1 MKIANPKNKP
11 TLNKSALVAKR
22 DAETKAAMAN
32 PKGAIAVRTPL
43 PPPSKITVPP
53 KVTVPPP
60 RPKVTVPPP
69 RPVAP
74 VAPKGVAPKAPKPIQ
89 GISKDDPFYKSPEYK
104 SFKNDP
110 ANSMGTMDM
119 YDSPYFGSVGS
130 GSLGRAQDEA
140 YRKYKGIA
148 ETRPTLGSSPYGSSP
163 AQPVG
168 RTTGTT
174 GGFMG
179 ALLNA
184 GRMGGMGGSVGGNPT
199 GLGPAG
205 AKANF
210 QSVGGMKK
218 GGKVKDGSSNSGGN
232 VSKSSNASKRGDG
245 IAQRGKTKGRMV

>member
-1 MKIANPKNKP
+1 MTKYAPGTPASVIKAKDEKFYGNQTPRGTVPPPPKVTVP
-11 TLNKSALVAKR
+11 PPPQVT
-22 DAETKAAMAN
+22 
-32 PKGAIAVRTPL
+32 

-53 KVTVPPP
+53 KVTVPPSKITVPPP
-60 RPKVTVPPP
+60 RPVPPSKITVPPP

-74 VAPKGVAPKAPKPIQ
+74 VAPKGVAPKAPTPIQ

-104 SFKNDP
+104 SFQNDP
-110 ANSMGTMDM
+110 ANRMGTMDM

-148 ETRPTLGSSPYGSSP
+148 EPTRPTLGSSPYGSSP

-168 RTTGTT
+168 RTTGTP
-174 GGFMG
+174 GGMG

-184 GRMGGMGGSVGGNPT
+184 GRTGGM
-199 GLGPAG
+199 
-205 AKANF
+205 
-210 QSVGGMKK
+210 GMKK

-245 IAQRGKTKGRMV
+245 IAQRGKTKGRML